1 MIQLIKSIRM
11 CILTPLQIDGRELDS
26 IVTNIKSFVR
36 QSTTYQL
43 FSFTSVFHTQQA
55 VAHVPNKE
63 TNSTIPIKSRN

>member
-1 MIQLIKSIRM
+1 M

-55 VAHVPNKE
+55 VAHVFPTRKPIQPYLSKAEIEFAKNK
-63 TNSTIPIKSRN
+63 P